1 MIKKA
6 KKTTVV
12 TKTKAKKTVKSV
24 NPVKKPVGKAF
35 SVKKSIKK
43 AAAIKQ
49 PVETAAVKKPLGKVT
64 HFYDQISVAVVAL
77 NSALKV
83 DDRIKI
89 GREERF
95 LEQAVKS
102 MQMDHQNIQI
112 AKKGQEIGLKV
123 RKRVR
128 ENDLGLNPK

>member
-1 MIKKA
+1 MVKTVKTKVLQAKMVKKA
-6 KKTTVV
+6 KV
-12 TKTKAKKTVKSV
+12 KKSAS
-24 NPVKKPVGKAF
+24 KKPVIKAKV
-35 SVKKSIKK
+35 S
-43 AAAIKQ
+43 
-49 PVETAAVKKPLGKVT
+49 KKPVIKLAPVQKPIGKVT

-89 GREERF
+89 GREEPF
-95 LEQAVKS
+95 FEQAVKS

-123 RKRVR
+123 RRRVR
-128 ENDLGLNPK
+128 ENDLVFKI